1 MSRNW
6 TFARGRAS
14 LLATSMFATTAL
26 IGLGGA
32 VVLAPGAALA
42 AVCAPAPDANTA
54 GGLQVTVNPLE
65 TCLPTTDIAGLGY
78 TAGNVSGAGLV
89 VTYKAPGPG
98 GPTGN
103 ITTHGVGINATAGQ
117 DISFL
122 VDTTTTAGPNITNT
136 SGAYFGAGI
145 SILTLGGNITIS
157 TGNTTAAGTN
167 TGGPFPSASPQAGA
181 IVTGAIDGIDVQT
194 SGAGS
199 VTINAAGNVTGQTG
213 DGIRVN
219 AQNGN
224 VSIIASC
231 NGTSQIQSNS
241 LLHTA
246 GIAVT
251 TTGGSVSII
260 TDQGDSV
267 GSLHGDGIDVTSTSG
282 NIFVHLLD
290 GAINANT
297 KAALGASGVSSPFF
311 SASAPLPGINLITGA
326 AGTITLITDDNVNN
340 FGPGDGIDTLTA
352 NSANFVQ
359 ADANAP
365 NPLGSGVVARAT
377 GLGNV
382 TVVLGNATTAAGAF
396 KSIYN
401 VSTTGNAG
409 MTVGVAALQTSGA
422 GNHTATVL
430 ST

>member
-14 LLATSMFATTAL
+14 LVATSMFATTAL
-26 IGLGGA
+26 AGLGGA

-42 AVCAPAPDANTA
+42 AVCTPAPDANTA

-157 TGNTTAAGTN
+157 TGRTTAAA
-167 TGGPFPSASPQAGA
+167 ASPPPNPQPGTTT
-181 IVTGAIDGIDVQT
+181 TGAIDGIDVQT
-194 SGAGS
+194 SGAAS

-213 DGIRVN
+213 D
-219 AQNGN
+219 
-224 VSIIASC
+224 
-231 NGTSQIQSNS
+231 
-241 LLHTA
+241 
-246 GIAVT
+246 
-251 TTGGSVSII
+251 
-260 TDQGDSV
+260 
-267 GSLHGDGIDVTSTSG
+267 
-282 NIFVHLLD
+282 
-290 GAINANT
+290 
-297 KAALGASGVSSPFF
+297 
-311 SASAPLPGINLITGA
+311 
-326 AGTITLITDDNVNN
+326 
-340 FGPGDGIDTLTA
+340 
-352 NSANFVQ
+352 
-359 ADANAP
+359 
-365 NPLGSGVVARAT
+365 
-377 GLGNV
+377 
-382 TVVLGNATTAAGAF
+382 
-396 KSIYN
+396 
-401 VSTTGNAG
+401 
-409 MTVGVAALQTSGA
+409 
-422 GNHTATVL
+422 
-430 ST
+430 